1 VIDPAIIKCVAPIS
15 GAKAYRGVLYFSVK
29 EKLPMIAI
37 DDTRDTG
44 DTLVADLL
52 KEIDPRVEGEA
63 AYALIERLYPFCR
76 SITGNGVRRSL
87 RLLRETIPLALREVV
102 SHTQA
107 FDWTVPD
114 EWNIRDAYI
123 MNETGERLV
132 DFRKSNLHVLNYSTP
147 INRMM
152 SLAELRP
159 HLFTIPEAPDWIPY
173 RTSYYQKNWGF
184 CLTQRQLDKLEEGEY
199 HVYIDS
205 SLHPGHLTYG
215 EFRIQGE
222 TDDEVLIS
230 CHCCHPSLCND
241 NLSGIA
247 VAARLAA
254 LLNGLSLRYSY
265 RFLWIPG
272 TIGSITWLALNE
284 EILPRIKHGLVLSCV
299 GDSGKF
305 TYKRSRRGNAEID
318 RAVEYELIQNGR
330 GFEVLNFAPDG
341 YDERQ
346 YCSPGINLPV
356 GCFMRTP
363 NGCYPEYHTSA
374 DDLSLVSPSAMG
386 ESLAQL
392 LGVIQILEQNRRY
405 VNLNSKCE
413 PQLGRRGLYRQI
425 GGMHDPNGV
434 ENAMFWVLNFSDGE
448 HDLLDIAVRSGIE
461 FQGIGTAAEL
471 LREAGLLKLV

>member
-1 VIDPAIIKCVAPIS
+1 MTASINASTTFAP
-15 GAKAYRGVLYFSVK
+15 L
-29 EKLPMIAI
+29 
-37 DDTRDTG
+37 
-44 DTLVADLL
+44 LVDLL
-52 KEIDPRVEGEA
+52 EEIDFDQEGGA
-63 AYALIERLYPFCR
+63 AHALVERLYPFCR

-87 RLLRETIPLALREVV
+87 RLLRETIPLALPEVV
-102 SHTQA
+102 SHTRV

-114 EWNIRDAYI
+114 EWNVRDAYI
-123 MNETGERLV
+123 MNEAGERLV
-132 DFRKSNLHVLNYSTP
+132 DFRKSNLHVLNYSIP
-147 INRMM
+147 VNRTM

-184 CLTQRQLDKLEEGEY
+184 CLTQRQLDQFEEEEY

-205 SLHPGHLTYG
+205 TLHPGHLTYG

-241 NLSGIA
+241 NLSGMA

-254 LLNGLSLRYSY
+254 LLHGLSLRYSY

-284 EILPRIKHGLVLSCV
+284 AILPRIKHGLVLSCV
-299 GDSGKF
+299 GDPGKF

-318 RAVEYELIQNGR
+318 RAVEQ
-330 GFEVLNFAPDG
+330 VLAHSGHEFQRLDFAPHG

-374 DDLSLVSPSAMG
+374 DDLSLISPFALG
-386 ESLAQL
+386 ETLAQL
-392 LGVIQILEQNRRY
+392 LRVIQVLEQNRRY
-405 VNLNSKCE
+405 MNLNSKCE
-413 PQLGRRGLYRQI
+413 PQLGRRGLYRQL
-425 GGMHDPNGV
+425 GGMQDRNDV
-434 ENAMFWVLNFSDGE
+434 EDAMFWVLNFSDGD

-461 FQGIGTAAEL
+461 FQGISKAAEL
-471 LREAGLLKLV
+471 LREEGLLKLI